1 MRSNRPLTSSDRRD
15 RRGSSRR
22 QDSLRQQLAV
32 EAARIISEQGIRDY
46 GMAKRK
52 AADRLGVDSEFALPS
67 NREVDAALTQHQ
79 QLFQSLDQPRW
90 LHQRRVAAV
99 EAMRF
104 LGRFEP
110 RLVGAVL
117 EGNADQHSAV
127 CLHVFCQHPV
137 DVENLLRDHRI
148 PFESDERRVRLDA
161 ERDAT
166 VPVLHLV
173 ADDLPFDI
181 SLFDLDGL
189 RQAPLDRITERPMR
203 RAGIDAVSALIDK
216 ETRTLLGPPLNL

>member
-1 MRSNRPLTSSDRRD
+1 MTSSDRRTH
-15 RRGSSRR
+15 RNSARR
-22 QDSLRQQLAV
+22 QGGLRQQLAV

-46 GMAKRK
+46 GAAKRK
-52 AADRLGVDSEFALPS
+52 AADRLGIDDEFALPS

-79 QLFQSLDQPRW
+79 AIFQSLDQPRW
-90 LHQRRVAAV
+90 LHERRVAAL

-104 LGRFEP
+104 LARFEP

-127 CLHVFCQHPV
+127 CLHLFCQHPAE
-137 DVENLLRDHRI
+137 VETWLHDKRI
-148 PFESDERRVRLDA
+148 PFEPDQRRIRLDA
-161 ERDAT
+161 ERDAI
-166 VPVLHLV
+166 VPVLRLT
-173 ADDLPFDI
+173 ADDLPFDL

-216 ETRTLLGPPLNL
+216 KP

>member
-1 MRSNRPLTSSDRRD
+1 MTSSERRNL
-15 RRGSSRR
+15 RSASRR
-22 QDSLRQQLAV
+22 QSSLRQQLAI
-32 EAARIISEQGIRDY
+32 EAARIISEQGVRDY

-52 AADRLGVDSEFALPS
+52 AADRLGIDSEFALPS

-79 QLFQSLDQPRW
+79 MLFQSLEQPRW
-90 LHQRRVAAV
+90 LLERRVAAL

-104 LGRFEP
+104 FARFEP

-127 CLHVFCQHPV
+127 CLHLFCSHPLE
-137 DVENLLRDHRI
+137 VEQWLHDKGI
-148 PFESDERRVRLDA
+148 PFEQAERRVRLDI

-166 VPVLHLV
+166 IPVLQLV
-173 ADDLPFDI
+173 ADDLPFDL

-203 RAGIDAVSALIDK
+203 RAGSEAVAALIATDQA
-216 ETRTLLGPPLNL
+216 

>member
-1 MRSNRPLTSSDRRD
+1 MPSNRPLTSSDRHSP
-15 RRGSSRR
+15 RGSTRR
-22 QDSLRQQLAV
+22 QGSLRQQLAI

-52 AADRLGVDSEFALPS
+52 AADRLGVDNEFALPS

-90 LHQRRVAAV
+90 LHERRVAAL

-104 LGRFEP
+104 LARFEP

-127 CLHVFCQHPV
+127 CLHLFCRHPIE
-137 DVENLLRDHRI
+137 VENWLHDKGI
-148 PFESDERRVRLDA
+148 PFEQDQRRVRLDA

-166 VPVLHLV
+166 IPVLHLV
-173 ADDLPFDI
+173 ADDLPFDL

-203 RAGIDAVSALIDK
+203 RAGVDAVSALIDK
-216 ETRTLLGPPLNL
+216 D